1 MDLDDMKLGSTK
13 FDLMTFKRS
22 VVWYDIKS
30 ELQTWKEGFEV
41 ELRSIVDRA
50 STDNPSTASVLLHM
64 GDLNGRIKAVD
75 YLLAM
80 PDVFLQMVE
89 EEQEQEQE

>member
-1 MDLDDMKLGSTK
+1 MELEDMKLGSTK

-22 VVWYDIKS
+22 VVWHDIKS
-30 ELQTWKEGFEV
+30 ELLVWKEGFEM

-50 STDNPSTASVLLHM
+50 ATDNPSTASVLLHM

-80 PDVFLQMVE
+80 PDVFLQMIE
-89 EEQEQEQE
+89 EEQEQKE